1 MEGKKTWTETEPG
14 AYREWLMRNRF
25 LEKSLADNPDSA
37 KIMKALRDSTIVI
50 SKKKLVEQ
58 NEQLSL
64 FELDKRNEQLAR
76 ASALPRPGAIIK
88 PPGAQL
94 MRIARFLFSREAID
108 EVFVPT
114 YNDFWHEYAEAKV
127 KGEDWK
133 ARWIRLRY
141 YWAFAKTSGLLKAF
155 EWVWDR
161 VKGILEKIPI

>member
-14 AYREWLMRNRF
+14 AYREWLMWQAF
-25 LEKSLADNPDSA
+25 LEKSLADNPDYA
-37 KIMKALRDSTIVI
+37 KNLRDLGIVI
-50 SKKKLVEQ
+50 STIKLVEK
-58 NEQLSL
+58 NEY
-64 FELDKRNEQLAR
+64 LAR
-76 ASALPRPGAIIK
+76 AWALPRPGVIIK

-94 MRIARFLFSREAID
+94 MRTARFLFSKEAID

>member
-1 MEGKKTWTETEPG
+1 MRGYEGEYYESIEGEYYESIESEYFAPGDEYIESLLAQSIEEKHNSADVTRDFFLQDEP
-14 AYREWLMRNRF
+14 A
-25 LEKSLADNPDSA
+25 
-37 KIMKALRDSTIVI
+37 
-50 SKKKLVEQ
+50 
-58 NEQLSL
+58 
-64 FELDKRNEQLAR
+64 AR
-76 ASALPRPGAIIK
+76 TRPVVVAK

-94 MRIARFLFSREAID
+94 MRVARFFFSREAID

-127 KGEDWK
+127 KGESWK

-155 EWVWDR
+155 EWAWDR

>member
-1 MEGKKTWTETEPG
+1 MQE
-14 AYREWLMRNRF
+14 
-25 LEKSLADNPDSA
+25 
-37 KIMKALRDSTIVI
+37 VI
-50 SKKKLVEQ
+50 KRSPMQIHMLVEKKR
-58 NEQLSL
+58 EQPDPSSTL
-64 FELDKRNEQLAR
+64 FI
-76 ASALPRPGAIIK
+76 SSVIIK

-127 KGEDWK
+127 KEENWK